1 MNMHI
6 SSQAY
11 PHLAAPGE
19 NSTLNRL
26 WLTTG
31 LLMLSL
37 LAGCDRSP
45 ASKTTQ
51 VLARVNGDEI
61 TVYSVNRLLALQPP
75 STLPAAQLQKQAVST
90 LIDQQLL
97 VQAALAAKL
106 ERSAEVIEADEMN
119 HKQALI
125 RAYLAPS
132 FSKLAAPAEA
142 AIVAYY
148 NAHPELFAARKLYQ
162 FNQINIQASD
172 GQQTTLLTRLRD
184 SSDLNQFLDGLKAQQ
199 IGFVTRVTAKA
210 AEDLPTALLPRLAAA
225 KPGDALLV
233 GRNEQGMAIISV
245 LSSTAAPLS
254 LNDARPAIQ
263 ASLLEAARKRAL
275 QAAIKRNRDSA
286 RIEYIQAQPGQNV
299 RF

>member
-1 MNMHI
+1 VHTH
-6 SSQAY
+6 SLPYRALRQCCKR
-11 PHLAAPGE
+11 
-19 NSTLNRL
+19 STYKRL
-26 WLTTG
+26 SLTTG
-31 LLMLSL
+31 LLVIGFLS
-37 LAGCDRSP
+37 GCDGAP
-45 ASKTTQ
+45 AAKTTQ

-75 STLPAAQLQKQAVST
+75 SSLPAAQLQKQAVST

-125 RAYLAPS
+125 RAYLAPA
-132 FSKLAAPAEA
+132 FGKLAAPSEA
-142 AIVAYY
+142 AVTAYY

-162 FNQINIQASD
+162 FNLINIQASD

-184 SSDLNQFLDGLKAQQ
+184 SSDLNQFLGDLKAQQ
-199 IGFVTRVTAKA
+199 IAFVTRVTAKA
-210 AEDLPTALLPRLAAA
+210 AEDLPAALLPRLAAA
-225 KPGDALLV
+225 KPGDTLLV
-233 GRNEQGMAIISV
+233 GRSEQGMALISV
-245 LSSTAAPLS
+245 QSSAAAPLS

-263 ASLLEAARKRAL
+263 ASLLDAARKQAL
-275 QAAIKRNRDSA
+275 QAAIKRSRDSA
-286 RIEYIQAQPGQNV
+286 KIEYIQAQPGQNV